1 MKFPAKYSLALQILC
16 ICYKYSDKKITSN
29 FIAEHTGADS
39 SSIRH
44 TVFDL
49 KKKNYLDSK
58 PGPGGT
64 TLTCDLS
71 TVTLYDVYELVA
83 DKNDSVLKFPVL
95 PNTSSSLDFAIRES
109 TETVFAGIKEEF
121 FSILKNTTVMD
132 ICKNI

>member
-1 MKFPAKYSLALQILC
+1 MKFPAKFSLALQILC

-29 FIAEHTGADS
+29 FIAEHTGADP

-44 TVFDL
+44 TIFDL

-71 TVTLYDVYELVA
+71 TVTLYDVYEQVA
-83 DKNDSVLKFPVL
+83 DINDSVLKFPAF
-95 PNTSSSLDFAIRES
+95 PDSASSLDFAIRET
-109 TETVFAGIKEEF
+109 TETAFEGIKEDF
-121 FSILKNTTVMD
+121 FAILKKTTVMD
-132 ICKNI
+132 IFRNI